1 MDSFIHSLWWL
12 QLRNNR
18 GETVRQ
24 AAEGASKPVKDA
36 LRDAEKKRQTAPLPP
51 DPDLADD
58 DEL

>member
-1 MDSFIHSLWWL
+1 MRFCLL